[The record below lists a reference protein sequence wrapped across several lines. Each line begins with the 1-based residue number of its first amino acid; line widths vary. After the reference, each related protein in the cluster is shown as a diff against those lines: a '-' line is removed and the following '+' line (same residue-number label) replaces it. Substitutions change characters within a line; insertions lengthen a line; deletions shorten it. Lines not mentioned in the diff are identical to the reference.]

1 MPQKRLQTGAPPDD
15 VEQQSPPPE
24 RRMRLRHLGKA
35 ETLIMRDTD
44 TMRAGLQVRLE
55 SIRAAELEVISSVA
69 LRINEQVKIRL
80 RNDVQRITAELR
92 GAVRRIEPRDDGSVL
107 IELGLFT
114 RLMPLDVMALRRA
127 GATDVTLIEKIWV

>member
-1 MPQKRLQTGAPPDD
+1 
-15 VEQQSPPPE
+15 
-24 RRMRLRHLGKA
+24 MRLRHLGKA
-35 ETLIMRDTD
+35 ETLIIRDTD
-44 TMRAGLQVRLE
+44 TMRIGLRVRLE
-55 SIRAAELEVISSVA
+55 SIRAAELEVVSPVA
-69 LRINEQVKIRL
+69 LRINEQVKINL

-92 GAVRRIEPRDDGSVL
+92 GAVRWLEPRDDGSFL